1 MIAPTGAASAPEN
14 FRDRASGLDFY
25 CNRFVMRRH
34 PTFLII
40 VLGFLNALTPFTIDL
55 YLPAFPQIAADLNVA
70 VSRMSLSVSV
80 YFIGFALGQVIYGPL
95 LDRFGRQRPI
105 YAGLAIYILATL
117 GCMTTTSFE
126 GLLIFRFI
134 SALGG
139 SAASVGAIALVRDHV
154 PADRAARAFATL
166 MLVLSV
172 SPLLAPSIGSL
183 ITTATSWRVIF
194 AALAVLAIADLA
206 LVFFAI
212 PRTYSPDPSVSLR
225 LAPILR
231 TFRDALAQPQFRTY
245 TLAGSLSF
253 AGLFVFVS
261 GSPAVFMDGFGVGPG
276 GFGAIFAI
284 LAGGMILG
292 GQLNHLLLRYF
303 NSELVFRRALLIQ
316 MISGAV
322 FLTLSLSFDLS
333 KWQTVALLLMFLH
346 CAGITYPNAAALAL
360 KPFTKNIGSA
370 SSLLGFLQLGLG
382 AVAAALVGVLDLTGP
397 LPMAFVMAICSAAG
411 WIVLATARQASEENV
426 GEQVS
431 D

>member
-1 MIAPTGAASAPEN
+1 MQ
-14 FRDRASGLDFY
+14 
-25 CNRFVMRRH
+25 RH
-34 PTFLII
+34 PAFLII
-40 VLGFLNALTPFTIDL
+40 VLGILNALTPFTIDL
-55 YLPAFPQIAADLNVA
+55 YLPAFPQIAADLDVA

-126 GLLIFRFI
+126 GMLVFRFI

-139 SAASVGAIALVRDHV
+139 SAASVGAVALVRDHV

-183 ITTATSWRVIF
+183 ITTVSSWRAIF
-194 AALAVLAIADLA
+194 AALAVLAIVDLA
-206 LVFFAI
+206 LVIFAI

-231 TFRDALAQPQFRTY
+231 TFRDALAQPRFRTY

-276 GFGAIFAI
+276 GFGLIFAI

-303 NSELVFRRALLIQ
+303 ASELVFQRALVVQ
-316 MISGAV
+316 VISGAA
-322 FLTLSLSFDLS
+322 FLLLSLTVELG
-333 KWQTVALLLMFLH
+333 KWQTVALLLVFLH

-360 KPFTKNIGSA
+360 EPFTKNIGSA

-397 LPMAFVMAICSAAG
+397 LPMAFVMATCSAAG
-411 WIVLATARQASEENV
+411 WITLTTAHRSSEETE
-426 GEQVS
+426 GERVS
-431 D
+431 G

>member
-1 MIAPTGAASAPEN
+1 MQ
-14 FRDRASGLDFY
+14 
-25 CNRFVMRRH
+25 RH
-34 PTFLII
+34 PTFLIV

-55 YLPAFPQIAADLNVA
+55 YLPAFPQIAADLDVA

-105 YAGLAIYILATL
+105 YVGLAIYILATL

-126 GLLIFRFI
+126 GMLVFRFI

-139 SAASVGAIALVRDHV
+139 SAASVGAVALVRDHV
-154 PADRAARAFATL
+154 PADRAARAFAML

-183 ITTATSWRVIF
+183 IATAASWRAIF
-194 AALAVLAIADLA
+194 AALAVLAIVDLA
-206 LVFFAI
+206 LVVFAI

-225 LAPILR
+225 LGPILR
-231 TFRDALAQPQFRTY
+231 TFRGALAQPQFRTY

-303 NSELVFRRALLIQ
+303 ESEVVFRRALSVQ
-316 MISGAV
+316 VVSGAA
-322 FLTLSLSFDLS
+322 FLFLSLTVELG
-333 KWQTVALLLMFLH
+333 KWETVALLLAFLH

-397 LPMAFVMAICSAAG
+397 LPMAFVMATCSAAG
-411 WIVLATARQASEENV
+411 WVILTLSARRLNEASA
-426 GEQVS
+426 GEQPS
-431 D
+431 G

>member
-1 MIAPTGAASAPEN
+1 
-14 FRDRASGLDFY
+14 
-25 CNRFVMRRH
+25 MRRH
-34 PTFLII
+34 PVFLIV

-55 YLPAFPQIAADLNVA
+55 YLPAFPQIAADLDIA

-105 YAGLAIYILATL
+105 YAGLAIYVLATL

-126 GLLIFRFI
+126 GLLVYRFI

-154 PADRAARAFATL
+154 PADKAARAFATL

-172 SPLLAPSIGSL
+172 SPLLAPGIGSL
-183 ITTATSWRVIF
+183 IATVAGWRAIF
-194 AALAVLAIADLA
+194 GALAALAIADLA
-206 LVFFAI
+206 LVIFAI
-212 PRTYSPDPSVSLR
+212 PRTYSPDRSVSLR

-253 AGLFVFVS
+253 AGLFVFVA

-292 GQLNHLLLRYF
+292 GQLNHLLLRHF
-303 NSELVFRRALLIQ
+303 ASEQVFRRALSMQVIGSVAFLVL
-316 MISGAV
+316 A
-322 FLTLSLSFDLS
+322 LTLDLG
-333 KWQTVALLLMFLH
+333 KWATVALLFVFLH
-346 CAGITYPNAAALAL
+346 CAGITYPNAAAVAL

-370 SSLLGFLQLGLG
+370 SSLLGFLQLGTG
-382 AVAAALVGVLDLTGP
+382 AIAAALVGVLDLTGP
-397 LPMAFVMAICSAAG
+397 VPMAFVMATCSAAG
-411 WIVLATARQASEENV
+411 WIVLSSARRLSDEPVSE
-426 GEQVS
+426 QTS
-431 D
+431 TQ

>member
-1 MIAPTGAASAPEN
+1 
-14 FRDRASGLDFY
+14 
-25 CNRFVMRRH
+25 MRRH

-55 YLPAFPQIAADLNVA
+55 YLPAFPQIAADLGVA

-105 YAGLAIYILATL
+105 YAGLVIYILATL

-126 GLLIFRFI
+126 GLLVFRFI

-154 PADRAARAFATL
+154 PADRVARAFATL

-183 ITTATSWRVIF
+183 IATIASWRAIF
-194 AALAVLAIADLA
+194 AALAVLAVVDFA
-206 LVFFAI
+206 LVLFAI

-225 LAPILR
+225 LTPILR

-292 GQLNHLLLRYF
+292 GQLNHLLLKYF
-303 NSELVFRRALLIQ
+303 DSETVFGRALTVQ
-316 MISGAV
+316 VISGAV
-322 FLTLSLSFDLS
+322 FLLLSLTVDLS
-333 KWQTVALLLMFLH
+333 KWQTVALMVVFLH

-370 SSLLGFLQLGLG
+370 SSLLGFIQLGLG
-382 AVAAALVGVLDLTGP
+382 AVSAALVGVLDLQGT
-397 LPMAFVMAICSAAG
+397 LPMAFVMATCSAAG
-411 WIVLATARQASEENV
+411 WIILKSARRS
-426 GEQVS
+426 GEANAGERVS
-431 D
+431 G

>member
-1 MIAPTGAASAPEN
+1 M
-14 FRDRASGLDFY
+14 
-25 CNRFVMRRH
+25 
-34 PTFLII
+34 
-40 VLGFLNALTPFTIDL
+40 LGFLNALTPFTIDL
-55 YLPAFPQIAADLNVA
+55 YLPAFPQIAADLDVA

-105 YAGLAIYILATL
+105 YAGLAIYVLATF

-126 GLLIFRFI
+126 GLLVFRFI
-134 SALGG
+134 AALGG
-139 SAASVGAIALVRDHV
+139 SASSVGAITLVRDHI
-154 PADRAARAFATL
+154 PADKAARAFATL

-183 ITTATSWRVIF
+183 ITTIASWRAIF
-194 AALAVLAIADLA
+194 AALAVLALVDLA
-206 LVFFAI
+206 LVIFAI
-212 PRTYSPDPSVSLR
+212 PRTYTPDPSVSLR

-245 TLAGSLSF
+245 TFAGSLSF

-261 GSPAVFMDGFGVGPG
+261 GSPAVFMDSFGVGPG

-292 GQLNHLLLRYF
+292 GQLNHLLLKHF
-303 NSELVFRRALLIQ
+303 ASEQVFRRALAIQ
-316 MISGAV
+316 AICGVTFAV
-322 FLTLSLSFDLS
+322 LSLTLPLG
-333 KWQTVALLLMFLH
+333 KWTTVALLFAFLH

-382 AVAAALVGVLDLTGP
+382 SVAAAMVGVLDLQGP
-397 LPMAFVMAICSAAG
+397 VPMACVMATCAATG
-411 WIVLATARQASEENV
+411 WIVLRSARRLMDERA
-426 GEQVS
+426 GEPISTQ
-431 D
+431 

>member
-1 MIAPTGAASAPEN
+1 
-14 FRDRASGLDFY
+14 
-25 CNRFVMRRH
+25 MRRH
-34 PTFLII
+34 PVFLIV

-55 YLPAFPQIAADLNVA
+55 YLPAFPQIAADLDIA

-105 YAGLAIYILATL
+105 YAGLAIYVLATL

-126 GLLIFRFI
+126 GLLVYRFI

-154 PADRAARAFATL
+154 PADKAARAFATL

-172 SPLLAPSIGSL
+172 SPLLAPGIGSL
-183 ITTATSWRVIF
+183 IATVAGWRAIF
-194 AALAVLAIADLA
+194 GALAALAIADLA
-206 LVFFAI
+206 LVIFAI

-253 AGLFVFVS
+253 AGLFVFVA

-292 GQLNHLLLRYF
+292 GQLNHLLLRHF
-303 NSELVFRRALLIQ
+303 ASEQVFRRALSMQVIGSVAFLVL
-316 MISGAV
+316 A
-322 FLTLSLSFDLS
+322 LTLDLG
-333 KWQTVALLLMFLH
+333 KWATVALLFVFLH
-346 CAGITYPNAAALAL
+346 CAGITYPNAAAVAL

-370 SSLLGFLQLGLG
+370 SSLLGFLQLGTG
-382 AVAAALVGVLDLTGP
+382 AIAAALVGVLDLTGP
-397 LPMAFVMAICSAAG
+397 VPMAFVMATCSAAG
-411 WIVLATARQASEENV
+411 WIVLSSAGRLSDEPVSE
-426 GEQVS
+426 QTS
-431 D
+431 TQ

>member
-1 MIAPTGAASAPEN
+1 
-14 FRDRASGLDFY
+14 
-25 CNRFVMRRH
+25 MRRH

-55 YLPAFPQIAADLNVA
+55 YLSAFPQIAADLHVP

-80 YFIGFALGQVIYGPL
+80 YFIGFALGQVIYGPM

-105 YAGLAIYILATL
+105 YVGLAIYVLATL

-126 GLLIFRFI
+126 GLLLYRFI

-154 PADRAARAFATL
+154 PAEKAARAFATL

-183 ITTATSWRVIF
+183 IATFASWRVIF
-194 AALAVLAIADLA
+194 ASLAALAILDLA
-206 LVFFAI
+206 LVIFAI

-225 LAPILR
+225 LAPILQ

-245 TLAGSLSF
+245 TIAGSLSF

-292 GQLNHLLLRYF
+292 GQLNHLLLKHF
-303 NSELVFRRALLIQ
+303 ASEQVFRRALLIQ
-316 MISGAV
+316 VLAGVS
-322 FLTLSLSFDLS
+322 FLLLSLTFDLG
-333 KWQTVALLLMFLH
+333 KWATVVLLFAFLH

-360 KPFTKNIGSA
+360 KPFTRNIGSA
-370 SSLLGFLQLGLG
+370 SSLLGFLQLGTG
-382 AVAAALVGVLDLTGP
+382 AMAASLVGVLDLTGP
-397 LPMAFVMAICSAAG
+397 LPMAFVMAICSGAG
-411 WIVLATARQASEENV
+411 WIVLTSAQQATRPEV
-426 GEQVS
+426 GERAS
-431 D
+431 G

>member
-1 MIAPTGAASAPEN
+1 
-14 FRDRASGLDFY
+14 
-25 CNRFVMRRH
+25 MRSH

-40 VLGFLNALTPFTIDL
+40 VFGILNALTPFTIDL
-55 YLPAFPQIAADLNVA
+55 YLPAFPQIAADLGVA

-95 LDRFGRQRPI
+95 LDRFGRHRPI
-105 YAGLAIYILATL
+105 YGGLAIYVLATL
-117 GCMTTTSFE
+117 GCMTTRSFE
-126 GLLIFRFI
+126 GLLMFRFI

-139 SAASVGAIALVRDHV
+139 SAASVGAIALVRDHI
-154 PADRAARAFATL
+154 PADKAARAFATL

-183 ITTATSWRVIF
+183 IVTVASWRAIFAVLAALAIANLALVIF
-194 AALAVLAIADLA
+194 AV
-206 LVFFAI
+206 

-225 LAPILR
+225 LTPILR

-292 GQLNHLLLRYF
+292 GQLNHLLLKHF
-303 NSELVFRRALLIQ
+303 ASEQVFRGALFVQ
-316 MISGAV
+316 VISGV
-322 FLTLSLSFDLS
+322 TFLALSLTMDLG
-333 KWQTVALLLMFLH
+333 KWPTVALLFAFLH

-370 SSLLGFLQLGLG
+370 SSLLGFLQLGMG
-382 AVAAALVGVLDLTGP
+382 ALAASLVGVLDLTGP
-397 LPMAFVMAICSAAG
+397 TPMAFVMAVCSTVG
-411 WIVLATARQASEENV
+411 WILLRSARRRNEASA
-426 GEQVS
+426 GTHTSAQ
-431 D
+431 

>member
-1 MIAPTGAASAPEN
+1 
-14 FRDRASGLDFY
+14 
-25 CNRFVMRRH
+25 MRRH

-55 YLPAFPQIAADLNVA
+55 YLPAFPQIAADLDVA

-105 YAGLAIYILATL
+105 YGGLAIYILATI

-126 GLLIFRFI
+126 GMLIYRFI

-139 SAASVGAIALVRDHV
+139 SAASVGAVALVRDHV
-154 PADRAARAFATL
+154 PAEKAARAFATL

-172 SPLLAPSIGSL
+172 SPLLAPTIGSL
-183 ITTATSWRVIF
+183 ITAVAGWRAIF
-194 AALAVLAIADLA
+194 AALAVLAIVDLA
-206 LVFFAI
+206 LVMFAV
-212 PRTYSPDPSVSLR
+212 PRTYSPDPTVSLR
-225 LAPILR
+225 LTPVLR

-292 GQLNHLLLRYF
+292 GQLNHWLLKYF
-303 NSELVFRRALLIQ
+303 ASEQVFRRALAIQ
-316 MISGAV
+316 VVGGV
-322 FLTLSLSFDLS
+322 TFLAMSLSFDLG
-333 KWQTVALLLMFLH
+333 KWETVALLFVFLH

-370 SSLLGFLQLGLG
+370 SSLLGFLQLGIG
-382 AVAAALVGVLDLTGP
+382 AVAAALVGVLNLTGP
-397 LPMAFVMAICSAAG
+397 LPMAFVMATCSAAG
-411 WIVLATARQASEENV
+411 WIVLLGIPRIQARGRSLSFRSCGQDS
-426 GEQVS
+426 S
-431 D
+431 DA